1 MITAIGFGWDATADT
16 ELSPGLIVQED
27 EEEDEA
33 DEDYGQTHE
42 GERGAEAEG
51 ALEVDAERDEYA
63 VGAEG
68 TVKPAEAEGETDE
81 YPGYEAED
89 GAVEYPLGEDAA
101 EAAEK
106 QRAVDEHHDG
116 ADEGDGADNDTAHAP
131 DAALA

>member
-1 MITAIGFGWDATADT
+1 MITAMGMGGDATADA

-33 DEDYGQTHE
+33 YKDYGQTHE
-42 GERGAEAEG
+42 GEQRAETEG
-51 ALEVDAERDEYA
+51 ALEVDAERDENA

-68 TVKPAEAEGETDE
+68 SVKPAEAKGEADE

-101 EAAEK
+101 EAAE
-106 QRAVDEHHDG
+106 E
-116 ADEGDGADNDTAHAP
+116 
-131 DAALA
+131 